1 MRFGIIGPSED
12 EIMPFIEQ
20 IQDKKIEI
28 MAKLT
33 FYSGTFNDI
42 EVVAL
47 YCGVCKVNAA
57 LATQL
62 LIDKFNIT
70 HVIEPNM
77 LETIWCATN
86 RITRRGVQ
94 LAEEER
100 ISVLDAIRAVTAN
113 AAYQYFE
120 EDKKGTLE
128 VGKLADMIVL
138 DKDPLSVDKADVRD
152 IQILKTYKSGK
163 CIFEK
168 ETV

>member
-1 MRFGIIGPSED
+1 MFNSTIENKGEIIET
-12 EIMPFIEQ
+12 
-20 IQDKKIEI
+20 
-28 MAKLT
+28 L
-33 FYSGTFNDI
+33 NDI
-42 EVVAL
+42 
-47 YCGVCKVNAA
+47 
-57 LATQL
+57 
-62 LIDKFNIT
+62 IT
-70 HVIEPNM
+70 FHQDAPVIEPNM

-100 ISVLDAIRAVTAN
+100 ISVLDAIRAVTVN

-128 VGKLADMIVL
+128 AGKLADMIIL
-138 DKDPLSVDKADVRD
+138 DKDPLTVNKADIRD
-152 IQILKTYKSGK
+152 IKILKTYKAGK